1 MLCKRIKTKQN
12 KTKTKQNNKEKIR
25 KMVNHKKDTQKQKET
40 KKASSHQPSYLLLP
54 NSQLLRGVPV
64 QTHGEYKLPT
74 NTDVFTFASKKRIDE

>member
-1 MLCKRIKTKQN
+1 MA
-12 KTKTKQNNKEKIR
+12 
-25 KMVNHKKDTQKQKET
+25 NHKKDNQKQKET
-40 KKASSHQPSYLLLP
+40 KKASHQQPSYLLLP

>member
-12 KTKTKQNNKEKIR
+12 KNKTTREKTR

-40 KKASSHQPSYLLLP
+40 KKASQQPSYLSLP

-74 NTDVFTFASKKRIDE
+74 NTDVFTFAAKKRIDE

>member
-1 MLCKRIKTKQN
+1 MCKRINTKQN
-12 KTKTKQNNKEKIR
+12 KTKQNKKTKQQKQT

-40 KKASSHQPSYLLLP
+40 KKASHQPSYLLLP

-74 NTDVFTFASKKRIDE
+74 NTDVFTFASKKRIVE

>member
-12 KTKTKQNNKEKIR
+12 KTKQNNKNKR
-25 KMVNHKKDTQKQKET
+25 KMANHKKDTQKHKET
-40 KKASSHQPSYLLLP
+40 KKASQQPSYLLLP

-74 NTDVFTFASKKRIDE
+74 NTDVFTFAAKKLINE

>member
-1 MLCKRIKTKQN
+1 
-12 KTKTKQNNKEKIR
+12 
-25 KMVNHKKDTQKQKET
+25 MVNHKKDTQKQKET
-40 KKASSHQPSYLLLP
+40 KTTSQQPSYLLLP

>member
-1 MLCKRIKTKQN
+1 
-12 KTKTKQNNKEKIR
+12 
-25 KMVNHKKDTQKQKET
+25 MVNHKKDTQKQKET
-40 KKASSHQPSYLLLP
+40 KKVSHQPSYLSLP

>member
-1 MLCKRIKTKQN
+1 MLCKRINTKQN
-12 KTKTKQNNKEKIR
+12 KKSKQQKQT

-40 KKASSHQPSYLLLP
+40 KKASHQQPSYLLLP

>member
-1 MLCKRIKTKQN
+1 LCKRIKTKQN
-12 KTKTKQNNKEKIR
+12 KNKTTTKKTR

-40 KKASSHQPSYLLLP
+40 KKASHQPSYLLLP

-74 NTDVFTFASKKRIDE
+74 NTDVFTFAAKKRIDE